1 MTGWH
6 QLSELAATCHQ
17 PLVADI
23 HHELEVAEKISS
35 NDGEGHR
42 CQQEALYKLLGAGVH
57 CEGAAAPALEWR
69 AC

>member
-1 MTGWH
+1 MLGWH
-6 QLSELAATCHQ
+6 QLSELAAACHQ

-42 CQQEALYKLLGAGVH
+42 CRQEAPYKLLGAGVRV
-57 CEGAAAPALEWR
+57 GPST
-69 AC
+69 